1 MNKSIF
7 AAVVLSSTALLS
19 GCVGG
24 PANNDVSYDAYEPG
38 YTGYTVGYGAYGIP
52 NGYGPTFWGPGYYN
66 YTGYNTGYYSGYNR
80 GYGRAGYYGGYHGG
94 SAGGY
99 HGGSAG
105 GYHGGF
111 AGGHRR

>member
-7 AAVVLSSTALLS
+7 AVVILSSTALLG

-24 PANNDVSYDAYEPG
+24 PANNDVSYDVYEPG

-52 NGYGPTFWGPGYYN
+52 NGYGPNFWSPGYYN
-66 YTGYNTGYYSGYNR
+66 YTGYNTGYNR
-80 GYGRAGYYGGYHGG
+80 GYARSGYYGGYHGG
-94 SAGGY
+94 YYGGY
-99 HGGSAG
+99 
-105 GYHGGF
+105 